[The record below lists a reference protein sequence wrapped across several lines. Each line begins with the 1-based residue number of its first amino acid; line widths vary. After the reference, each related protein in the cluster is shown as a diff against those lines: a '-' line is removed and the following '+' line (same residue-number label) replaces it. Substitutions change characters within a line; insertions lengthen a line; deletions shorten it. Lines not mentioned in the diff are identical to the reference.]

1 MKKLPPQGYR
11 WKKRRDGSHTDPTW
25 RVLGLRRN
33 RLRRNR
39 PVPENGGGRVPGPR
53 AVVSNSPSSPLT
65 SW

>member
-1 MKKLPPQGYR
+1 MKKLLPKGYR

-33 RLRRNR
+33 RLT
-39 PVPENGGGRVPGPR
+39 GGPCKKMGVVGVLGPR
-53 AVVSNSPSSPLT
+53 PVVSNPCSPLT

>member
-1 MKKLPPQGYR
+1 MKKLLPQGYR

-33 RLRRNR
+33 RLS
-39 PVPENGGGRVPGPR
+39 GGPCKKTEVVGVPGPR